1 MSEERKICAIP
12 KIRLSRSKIKVK
24 SHQHLTTCMVHSNT
38 YSYPVISISNQCR
51 HTDTHA
57 ETHGHY
63 QSNTS
68 FVHSSR
74 YASSLPNIHIHI
86 QIYIFLSSMSIGLA
100 RGCSGCRGTPRAKKN
115 IWGVIYR
122 GKLQVHY
129 PGTAR
134 SQIF

>member
-1 MSEERKICAIP
+1 M
-12 KIRLSRSKIKVK
+12 
-24 SHQHLTTCMVHSNT
+24 Q
-38 YSYPVISISNQCR
+38 R
-51 HTDTHA
+51 HTDTTKA
-57 ETHGHY
+57 IPASFTVAGTQVAY
-63 QSNTS
+63 QI
-68 FVHSSR
+68 
-74 YASSLPNIHIHI
+74 YIYII

>member
-1 MSEERKICAIP
+1 
-12 KIRLSRSKIKVK
+12 
-24 SHQHLTTCMVHSNT
+24 
-38 YSYPVISISNQCR
+38 
-51 HTDTHA
+51 
-57 ETHGHY
+57 
-63 QSNTS
+63 
-68 FVHSSR
+68 
-74 YASSLPNIHIHI
+74 
-86 QIYIFLSSMSIGLA
+86 MSIGLA